1 MDRKSDVS
9 CDFVVSRSPE
19 PAGSWKVT
27 RAGRW
32 CATFVSFDD
41 ALASARRWAL
51 ELYSRPRGEET
62 RVYIERTRSRLEIDA
77 HFALRDGAESPGTVS
92 IDGFLPPASAAEA
105 AHRGA

>member
-41 ALASARRWAL
+41 ALASARRWAMD
-51 ELYSRPRGEET
+51 LYARPPGEAT
-62 RVYIERTRSRLEIDA
+62 RVYVERTRGRLEIDA
-77 HFALRDGAESPGTVS
+77 HFVPRARDGTSGSLAF
-92 IDGFLPPASAAEA
+92 DGFLPHASAAEA